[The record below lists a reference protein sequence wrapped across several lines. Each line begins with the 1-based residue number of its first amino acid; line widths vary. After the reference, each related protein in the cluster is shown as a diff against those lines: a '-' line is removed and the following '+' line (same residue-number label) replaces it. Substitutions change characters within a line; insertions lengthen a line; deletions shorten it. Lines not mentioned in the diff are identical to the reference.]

1 MLYNEE
7 TWFKFSDKVQQDFK
21 AKKYLHFD
29 TPFDFAKKKNE
40 IQKVLSDPSN
50 VARHAF
56 LPLLKFDIK
65 FPRFKFDGKES
76 LIDKL
81 SAKERKS
88 YYKLIYSFYS
98 FALNERYQHYI
109 KTIGIDQSI
118 LAYRTDLNGKCNIQF
133 AKTIFDEIANRG
145 PCVAIAMDIKG
156 YFDSIDHLLLKEQ
169 WCKVIDRDR
178 LPIDQYAIFKSLT
191 KYQYVNKNNLLKH
204 FKIDLKN
211 TNKKK
216 TILQL
221 LELKIPGSTPTEK
234 YNYLRQHSL
243 IHKSESHS
251 FDGGKKRFFGI
262 PQGTSISAQLSNI
275 FLLDFDKEIVNYCD
289 NTNSKYWRYCDDL
302 IVITEENKAE
312 DTLAFVKAE
321 IGKYFLEIQCAK
333 TEIIQFKQNSKGRFR
348 SYNYKKILQSDS
360 KSKLADEQRYY
371 KSLQYLG
378 FSFNGKNIT
387 IRPGTLSRYFIKLK
401 KRITKTVWMAYSDKS
416 KSDKIH
422 KQQLFHRYTHLGKRN
437 FLSYM
442 YRASKDNYKNQRG
455 QLKEGLDSP
464 AIRKQV
470 KRHFSIMIEEIKKT
484 SIKRAIHKAKKG
496 KLKAIKL

>member
-88 YYKLIYSFYS
+88 YYKLKTKKRPISYAGHFDTYIYSFYS

-234 YNYLRQHSL
+234 YNYLR
-243 IHKSESHS
+243 
-251 FDGGKKRFFGI
+251 
-262 PQGTSISAQLSNI
+262 
-275 FLLDFDKEIVNYCD
+275 
-289 NTNSKYWRYCDDL
+289 NT
-302 IVITEENKAE
+302 
-312 DTLAFVKAE
+312 
-321 IGKYFLEIQCAK
+321 
-333 TEIIQFKQNSKGRFR
+333 
-348 SYNYKKILQSDS
+348 
-360 KSKLADEQRYY
+360 
-371 KSLQYLG
+371 
-378 FSFNGKNIT
+378 
-387 IRPGTLSRYFIKLK
+387 
-401 KRITKTVWMAYSDKS
+401 
-416 KSDKIH
+416 H
-422 KQQLFHRYTHLGKRN
+422 
-437 FLSYM
+437 
-442 YRASKDNYKNQRG
+442 
-455 QLKEGLDSP
+455 
-464 AIRKQV
+464 
-470 KRHFSIMIEEIKKT
+470 
-484 SIKRAIHKAKKG
+484 
-496 KLKAIKL
+496 